1 MKLIT
6 IGDSITHGQYTGPND
21 SFPNSLAKPYG
32 EYLKEYLGCE
42 YINYGHNGVAF
53 SHTSTVNSSIAFENV
68 VSTYEK
74 GDIIIIAGGTN
85 DFGTNVKLDD
95 FSLAV
100 SKVFSYIKNNNPNSI
115 IIIMTPLHRN
125 GESSNE
131 IGLSLS
137 QYSEILIQKAI
148 EYGFIVVNGF
158 DFFFDPNKEEDR
170 NKYALD
176 GLHLNN
182 EGHKLLADFIISTG
196 VLQ

>member
-6 IGDSITHGQYTGPND
+6 VGDSITHGQYTGPND

-42 YINYGHNGVAF
+42 YINYCHNGVAF

-68 VSTYEK
+68 VFTYEK

-85 DFGTNVKLDD
+85 VKLDD
-95 FSLAV
+95 FSFAV
-100 SKVFSYIKNNNPNSI
+100 NKVFSYVKNNNPNSKI
-115 IIIMTPLHRN
+115 IVMTPLHRN

-137 QYSEILIQKAI
+137 QYSEIPIQKTT
-148 EYGFIVVNGF
+148 EYGFIVINGF
-158 DFFFDPNKEEDR
+158 DFFFNPNKEEDR

>member
-6 IGDSITHGQYTGPND
+6 IGDSITHGQYTGLND
-21 SFPNSLAKPYG
+21 SCPNSLAKPYG
-32 EYLKEYLGCE
+32 EYLKEYLRCE

-95 FSLAV
+95 FSIAV
-100 SKVFSYIKNNNPNSI
+100 DKVLSCIKNNNSNSK

-125 GESSNE
+125 GDSSNG

-137 QYSEILIQKAI
+137 QYSEILIQKAT
-148 EYGFIVVNGF
+148 EYGFIVINGF
-158 DFFFDPNKEEDR
+158 DFFFNPNKEEDR
-170 NKYALD
+170 SKYALD

>member
-6 IGDSITHGQYTGPND
+6 IGDSITHGQYTGLND
-21 SFPNSLAKPYG
+21 SCPNSLAKPYG
-32 EYLKEYLGCE
+32 EYLKEYLGCD

-53 SHTSTVNSSIAFENV
+53 SHTSPVNSSIAFENA

-95 FSLAV
+95 FSIAV
-100 SKVFSYIKNNNPNSI
+100 NKVFSYIKNNNPNSK

-125 GESSNE
+125 GDSSNG

-137 QYSEILIQKAI
+137 QYSEILIQKAA
-148 EYGFIVVNGF
+148 EYGFIVINGF
-158 DFFFDPNKEEDR
+158 DFFFNPNKEEDR

>member
-32 EYLKEYLGCE
+32 EYLKDYLGYE

-95 FSLAV
+95 FSMAV
-100 SKVFSYIKNNNPNSI
+100 NKVFSSIKNNNPNSK
-115 IIIMTPLHRN
+115 IIIMTPLHRKE
-125 GESSNE
+125 ESSNE

-137 QYSEILIQKAI
+137 EYSEILIQKAK
-148 EYGFIVVNGF
+148 EYGFVVINGF
-158 DFFFDPNKEEDR
+158 DFFFNPNKEEDR

-176 GLHLNN
+176 GVHLNN
-182 EGHKLLADFIISTG
+182 DGHKLLADFIISKG

>member
-6 IGDSITHGQYTGPND
+6 IGDSITHGQYTGIND

-53 SHTSTVNSSIAFENV
+53 SHTSKVNSSIAFENV
-68 VSTYEK
+68 ISTYEK

-85 DFGTNVKLDD
+85 DFGMNVKLDD

-100 SKVFSYIKNNNPNSI
+100 SKVFSYIKNNNPNSK
-115 IIIMTPLHRN
+115 IIIMTPPHRN

-131 IGLSLS
+131 IGLSLF
-137 QYSEILIQKAI
+137 QYSEILIQKAT
-148 EYGFIVVNGF
+148 EYGFIVIKGF
-158 DFFFDPNKEEDR
+158 DFFFNPNKEEDR